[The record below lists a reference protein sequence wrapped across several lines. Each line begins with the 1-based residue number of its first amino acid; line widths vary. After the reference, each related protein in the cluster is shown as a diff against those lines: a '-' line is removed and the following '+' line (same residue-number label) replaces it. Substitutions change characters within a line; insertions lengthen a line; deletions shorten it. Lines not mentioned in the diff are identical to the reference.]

1 MRIIKTTLMN
11 ENNEFLSNITLE
23 YLMNKEQY
31 AKYIEQQQPIQ
42 KSNYLKDKKFYK
54 KRIYDI
60 TKKMLNGENPD
71 RVIPDITY
79 AFENYVRMCI
89 EYLKM
94 LDKTDILQDDYS
106 KIDVE
111 IPAYLDT
118 PEVSLEES
126 DQLFMRSFK
135 IQEPNSLEKIVKR
148 TSTKE
153 IKKAEDLPKQKEI
166 NLKDPNL
173 KKKGIK
179 PKKKNIDNMYGEHQ
193 KNEEK

>member
-1 MRIIKTTLMN
+1 MN

-31 AKYIEQQQPIQ
+31 AKYIEQQQPSE
-42 KSNYLKDKKFYK
+42 KNRYLKDRKFYK

-60 TKKMLNGENPD
+60 TKKMLNGEKPD
-71 RVIPDITY
+71 GLTPDINY
-79 AFENYVRMCI
+79 AFEKYVKACI
-89 EYLKM
+89 QYLKM

-111 IPAYLDT
+111 IPNYLET
-118 PEVSLEES
+118 PHLSLEER

-148 TSTKE
+148 TSTKQ

-173 KKKGIK
+173 RKKGIK
-179 PKKKNIDNMYGEHQ
+179 PKKKNIDNMYEEHE
-193 KNEEK
+193 KN

>member
-1 MRIIKTTLMN
+1 MN

-111 IPAYLDT
+111 IPAYLDR